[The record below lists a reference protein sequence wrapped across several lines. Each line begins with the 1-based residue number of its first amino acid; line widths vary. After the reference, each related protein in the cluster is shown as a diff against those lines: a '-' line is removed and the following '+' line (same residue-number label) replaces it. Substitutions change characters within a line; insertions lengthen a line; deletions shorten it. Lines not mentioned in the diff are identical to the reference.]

1 MGKSKKMPPGNGRR
15 LDSTKT
21 MRVVD
26 TPAGPPTQPEHDR
39 AAHRLLACQTGLA
52 DAAARLYDKFS
63 FMPGIVPL
71 FLREIRANLKARSA
85 QSQREEKDDLELAD
99 DFIRDARMDKE
110 RADRTVADAGE
121 TRARAHED
129 RDYHRGVLCGEP
141 GCDPAWRAPERLEES
156 RRTTLIWL
164 MVPIVALLVEVPWS
178 FFALEVLGETTFATL
193 AMAVVFG
200 WVGVLLAHLA
210 GVMARHARSAAR
222 HSWYVVAAVCSTC
235 LLPVGVFLADV
246 RFSALAAPVVTS
258 TGQTLPSGLS
268 QYHLSHGIVFLG
280 WLAVNIGLWVGI
292 GVLAYLHTNP
302 HVAAY
307 RRARSAADAADV
319 AYYEAVASAIDAE
332 VAVANALAR
341 RTICTGKW
349 EDYRAELV
357 AFTDELE
364 AIYLRALA
372 TRMGEVEFTTAV
384 EINVRDAEQQE
395 ERQAPAVGPRLV
407 PSREGTGP
415 DEDAA

>member
-1 MGKSKKMPPGNGRR
+1 
-15 LDSTKT
+15 
-21 MRVVD
+21 
-26 TPAGPPTQPEHDR
+26 
-39 AAHRLLACQTGLA
+39 
-52 DAAARLYDKFS
+52 
-63 FMPGIVPL
+63 
-71 FLREIRANLKARSA
+71 
-85 QSQREEKDDLELAD
+85 
-99 DFIRDARMDKE
+99 
-110 RADRTVADAGE
+110 
-121 TRARAHED
+121 
-129 RDYHRGVLCGEP
+129 
-141 GCDPAWRAPERLEES
+141 
-156 RRTTLIWL
+156 

-268 QYHLSHGIVFLG
+268 QYHLSHAMVFLG
-280 WLAVNIGLWVGI
+280 WLAVNLGLWIAVGTL
-292 GVLAYLHTNP
+292 GYLHTNP

-307 RRARSAADAADV
+307 RRARAAADAADV
-319 AYYEAVASAIDAE
+319 AYRQAAALVTDAE
-332 VAVANALAR
+332 VAVENALSRKTTCAA
-341 RTICTGKW
+341 KW
-349 EDYRAELV
+349 EDYRAELA
-357 AFTDELE
+357 AFSGELE

-372 TRMGEVEFTTAV
+372 TGMGEVEFTTAV
-384 EINVRDAEQQE
+384 EVNVRDADKQE
-395 ERQAPAVGPRLV
+395 EEQAPAAGLGLV
-407 PSREGTGP
+407 PPPDETGR